1 MKTPRTDRALDA
13 ASGIL
18 RCVPAAATGRDQLA
32 GELAELRAV
41 PSAVIRCTRVMAIID
56 GLLRRFEPSM
66 AMPSPEPRVE
76 PVDAL
81 ADSIARLRKLRM
93 GLQVELN
100 QANANAAL
108 NGDEPEE

>member
-18 RCVPAAATGRDQLA
+18 PCVPAADAGRDQLA
-32 GELAELRAV
+32 GELAELRTV

-56 GLLRRFEPSM
+56 DLLRRFAATS
-66 AMPSPEPRVE
+66 VE
-76 PVDAL
+76 ATDVL
-81 ADSIARLRKLRM
+81 ADSVARLRKLRM

-108 NGDEPEE
+108 VDAEPEE

>member
-1 MKTPRTDRALDA
+1 MKTPRTDRALDS

-56 GLLRRFEPSM
+56 GLLRRFAPSV
-66 AMPSPEPRVE
+66 AIPSLESADA
-76 PVDAL
+76 VDAL
-81 ADSIARLRKLRM
+81 ADSVARLRKLRM

-108 NGDEPEE
+108 SGDEPEQ